1 MSYYSRQLKI
11 LDSNLISGSGDSLKT
26 ALGGTWQAVSSS
38 DYGNEY
44 QIRSLNPDLSH
55 PRPNPSDINPYIDFV
70 HKDQFDENII
80 RDVVYSSKVVQ
91 PIIKYPIRLY
101 GNGELIKN
109 DEHWQKYIAGG
120 DFNNQTYGGIYTNE
134 EFTDHW
140 FEYAIPYDILRL
152 REANIE
158 NIDAFSK
165 YNIGYEYNH
174 YYKEYEDYVTDI
186 NNVLELPNGYILQ
199 TVSSID
205 DLYNSSEDQPAV
217 SLDEYAYSQCNPDM
231 VNFVSRESYWNAGTY
246 TNLFKTNQDYTEMMT
261 STPSEF
267 SYMTETLGI
276 KNYHN
281 WIGRTK
287 LSSSTLLAAQE
298 KLKNILFDHQSMI
311 EQFTELHNNKAA
323 LPMYA
328 KIKLPPLG
336 IGPIT
341 ENIIQ
346 NDASGKFL
354 LTLKEVFVDG
364 LSEIVPAST
373 TFNVQET
380 EHINP
385 NQETNKFYNLDVN
398 LVDMGDILNNMR
410 ENYLSRTDDFYCVG
424 NMNTLSRRA
433 LYDKVG
439 DYRHLN
445 TIASTNALASYIDN
459 VDNDQYLE
467 QIKSPYYESAR
478 IPKTIETVAFRIEKI
493 GGPPLGDSTTQNVL
507 QNFYIIN
514 TSGVNIR
521 EFLDTQVKYG
531 EEYTYNIY
539 AYTIVNGFRYQ
550 ASDLRVTKVISDL
563 TIEGQNALYCL
574 EFYDP
579 ETGNRKDKLVQ
590 DSLAAR
596 SLVNEF
602 ATDAQVASEN
612 YKYLADM
619 NISVQP
625 SVKLI
630 EIPIGTKT
638 IRILDHPVNAAAAQ
652 PFGVKDTSQRIG
664 FDIEYRTFEELK
676 YPDTLAA
683 EEDENRQTYLTSN
696 SLLED
701 SKIESEAISSAR
713 YLEIYRTETRP
724 TSYND
729 FQYKSILTHDMANE
743 LGRANITEEDPG
755 VFKATGL
762 TPANNLIL
770 KDMPV
775 FTDLIYYDTI
785 KTNKKY
791 YYTMR
796 FLNERYEPGH
806 FSPIYVA
813 ELIND
818 GGYLYPI
825 FDVIY
830 PYALNKEK
838 FINTTIS
845 FKKLINI
852 VPNLQ
857 HLLFDDDEV
866 DYSQTAYSQRDKIK
880 VGLADEN
887 LWNKRFKIRLTSKKT
902 GKKFDLNITYELSR

>member
-26 ALGGTWQAVSSS
+26 ALGGAWQAVSSS
-38 DYGNEY
+38 DRGTEY
-44 QIRSLNPDLSH
+44 QISTLGPT
-55 PRPNPSDINPYIDFV
+55 NPSDINPYIDFV
-70 HKDQFDENII
+70 HKDRFDENVV

-101 GNGELIKN
+101 GNNELIKN
-109 DEHWQKYIAGG
+109 DQHWQKYIAGG

-140 FEYAIPYDILRL
+140 FEYALPYDILRL
-152 REANIE
+152 RETNIE
-158 NIDAFSK
+158 RIDSFSK

-174 YYKEYEDYVTDI
+174 YYKDYEDYIADI
-186 NNVLELPNGYILQ
+186 DDVLELPNGYILQ

-205 DLYNSSEDQPAV
+205 DLYNSSEDMPAV

-246 TNLFKTNQDYTEMMT
+246 TNLFKTNQDYSEMM
-261 STPSEF
+261 SVTPSDF
-267 SYMTETLGI
+267 SYMTETIGI

-281 WIGRTK
+281 WLGRAN
-287 LSSSTLLAAQE
+287 LSTTTLSAVRE
-298 KLKNILFDHQSMI
+298 KLKNILFDHQSLKD
-311 EQFTELHNNKAA
+311 QFTELHNNKAA

-336 IGPIT
+336 VGPIT
-341 ENIIQ
+341 DNIIQ
-346 NDASGKFL
+346 NDVSGKFL

-364 LSEIVPAST
+364 LSEIVPTST

-380 EHINP
+380 EHLNL

-410 ENYLSRTDDFYCVG
+410 TNYLSRADNFYCMG

-459 VDNDQYLE
+459 VDDDQYLE

-478 IPKTIETVAFRIEKI
+478 IPKTTETVAFRIEKI
-493 GGPPLGDSTTQNVL
+493 GGRPLGDTNTQNVL

-514 TSGVNIR
+514 PSGVNID

-539 AYTIVNGFRYQ
+539 AYTVVSGFRYQ

-563 TIEGQNALYCL
+563 TTEGQNALYCL

-579 ETGNRKDKLVQ
+579 ETGDRKSKLVQ
-590 DSLAAR
+590 DSLSAR
-596 SLVNEF
+596 SLENEF
-602 ATDAQVASEN
+602 ASDAQVASEN

-630 EIPIGTKT
+630 EMPIGTKT
-638 IRILDHPVNAAAAQ
+638 IRITDHPVNAAAAL
-652 PFGVKDTSQRIG
+652 PFGVSDSSQRIG
-664 FDIEYRTFEELK
+664 FDIEYCTFEELG
-676 YPDTLAA
+676 YPDTLTA
-683 EEDENRQTYLTSN
+683 EEDENKQNYLLSN

-701 SKIESEAISSAR
+701 SKLESESISSAR
-713 YLEIYRTETRP
+713 YLEIYRTEKPP

-729 FQYKSILTHDMANE
+729 FQNKAIVTHDMANE
-743 LGRANITEEDPG
+743 LG
-755 VFKATGL
+755 KAEVKEGSDFSD
-762 TPANNLIL
+762 NLIL

-796 FLNERYEPGH
+796 FLNERREPGH

-818 GGYLYPI
+818 GGYLYPV
-825 FDVIY
+825 FDVTY
-830 PYALNKEK
+830 PYQLKEDK
-838 FINTTIS
+838 SVNTTIS

-857 HLLFDDDEV
+857 HLLFDDGEV
-866 DYSQTAYSQRDKIK
+866 DYSQTAWSQKRE
-880 VGLADEN
+880 EN
-887 LWNKRFKIRLTSKKT
+887 KWLF
-902 GKKFDLNITYELSR
+902 